1 MVAENRNMS
10 LKQLA
15 AVHEEL
21 KVLAISLS
29 SIRVIDPREM
39 SKELNDHIANTRTL
53 ISESHKL
60 SAKER
65 KLLEDINDLAQT
77 CIKMVRVRRR
87 LETNEI
93 EHRGQS
99 CS

>member
-1 MVAENRNMS
+1 MS

-29 SIRVIDPREM
+29 SIRVIDPHEM

-53 ISESHKL
+53 ILESPKL
-60 SAKER
+60 SAKES
-65 KLLEDINDLAQT
+65 KLLEEINELAQT
-77 CIKMVRVRRR
+77 CIKMAKVRRS
-87 LETNEI
+87 LETNEV
-93 EHRGQS
+93 ENPGQS